1 MASLG
6 EADEARQVYAIADA
20 LRNLVGRPDD
30 EAWRRLCDLA
40 AGEQVV
46 RYADALGAELGRL
59 GDLTAARVAPHA
71 RRMVREAC
79 GREALKLGILLLG
92 LYGDA
97 SDLEM
102 LLTLGRHEEF
112 TLFSALAVAR
122 LVPDP
127 VALWW
132 RMARGLQGWGKV
144 HLVER
149 ICDVLEESEGGHEEV
164 RAWLLREGCENN
176 VLPEYVACRCAIGGD
191 LHRALAASAPDEAL
205 LDGASTIFEALMNDE
220 GPSEDMTDYEH
231 GVEVAQRLL
240 DHLERDCDAL
250 KRLSTV
256 VVMHAWIENIGVGP
270 EERRNVLEALG
281 WTPHRRN
288 ELLARC
294 KAIIERDC
302 WKSKVEAAY
311 QSDDANQRQLAWS
324 VASAVGVDLWEKAF
338 RLLERNPLDDELY
351 YTLLQSDDLYRQRRV
366 MAFAERN
373 LPLDKIASGPS
384 TELGFGEEWRPHQCL
399 TFVLQELRRPGLF
412 SPSLVIAGLRSPVV
426 RVRTMAAA
434 ALESQPVD
442 TWGPDMA
449 EALERSLKAEPND
462 KLRGR
467 LQELWLRL

>member
-1 MASLG
+1 MSSLS

-30 EAWRRLCDLA
+30 ETWRHLCELA

-46 RYADALGAELGRL
+46 RYADALGAELARL
-59 GDLTAARVAPHA
+59 GDLTATRVAPHA
-71 RRMVREAC
+71 RRLVREART
-79 GREALKLGILLLG
+79 REALKLGVLLLG
-92 LYGDA
+92 LYGDT

-149 ICDVLEESEGGHEEV
+149 ICDVLEESEGGHEEI

-176 VLPEYVACRCAIGGD
+176 VLPEYVACRCAIGGA
-191 LHRALAASAPDEAL
+191 LHRALAERNPDEAL
-205 LDGASTIFEALMNDE
+205 LEGASVIIEALMNDE

-231 GVEVAQRLL
+231 GVEVTQRFIG
-240 DHLERDCDAL
+240 HLERQCDDL
-250 KRLSTV
+250 RRLAV
-256 VVMHAWIENIGVGP
+256 VVSIQAWLTRIDQGP
-270 EERRNVLEALG
+270 SDRRNVLEALG
-281 WTPHRRN
+281 WTPNRRAD
-288 ELLARC
+288 LLARC
-294 KAIIERDC
+294 KAIIERDG
-302 WKSKVEAAY
+302 WKQRVEEAY
-311 QSDDANQRQLAWS
+311 QSDDVNQGRLAWS
-324 VASAVGVDLWEKAF
+324 VANAVGVDLWEKAF
-338 RLLERNPLDDELY
+338 RRLERNPLDDELY
-351 YTLLQSDDLYRQRRV
+351 YALFQSDDLYRQRRV

-373 LPLDKIASGPS
+373 LPLGDIASGPS

-412 SPSLVIAGLRSPVV
+412 SPSLVIAGLRSPVM
-426 RVRTMAAA
+426 RVRNMAAA

-442 TWGPDMA
+442 VWGPEMA
-449 EALERSLKAEPND
+449 EVLERCLKDEPND